1 MLFEFVTEDTLRTK
15 SIIPY
20 FILRLIHRSF
30 HEISTQDF
38 GRDRFSSVGQLDI
51 GSAVAGTDE
60 HIEIDD
66 NSIKVRFFSVA
77 SLVDF

>member
-1 MLFEFVTEDTLRTK
+1 MT
-15 SIIPY
+15 P
-20 FILRLIHRSF
+20 
-30 HEISTQDF
+30 QDF

-66 NSIKVRFFSVA
+66 NSIKVRSLSPFFS
-77 SLVDF
+77 L